1 MVHPS
6 TLRMVTPPAAKL
18 VYTNGPCR
26 GATMEPG
33 SWSSKH
39 PTRVA
44 TDWLAT
50 YPKTAPIC
58 VAMVLLLEEGED
70 G

>member
-6 TLRMVTPPAAKL
+6 TLHMVTPPAAKL
-18 VYTNGPCR
+18 VSTNGPCR

-58 VAMVLLLEEGED
+58 VAMALLLEEGED